1 MVWESRLTFE
11 EWSLCTASL
20 SDPTCVQSWVCGLFG
35 LKQSCDYVLTS
46 QGRVSC
52 IRYDGRMYTLG
63 RRCRNMC
70 MTSSAIRPRSWRYIH
85 RSNYIDTVVLQE
97 RYIQRRRSCSIINQ
111 HVSACSRVVQRSCQF
126 AVLAL
131 CCRRYS
137 VTRAT
142 TCRPSPHADT
152 KS

>member
-1 MVWESRLTFE
+1 MVDCDPVSIWCEAEMLWESRLTLK

-20 SDPTCVQSWVCGLFG
+20 SNPTCVQSWVSGLIG

-70 MTSSAIRPRSWRYIH
+70 MTSSTIGPRSCKH
-85 RSNYIDTVVLQE
+85 LHCNRSIDTVVLQE
-97 RYIQRRRSCSIINQ
+97 RYINKDGVLGLSINM
-111 HVSACSRVVQRSCQF
+111 
-126 AVLAL
+126 
-131 CCRRYS
+131 
-137 VTRAT
+137 
-142 TCRPSPHADT
+142 
-152 KS
+152 